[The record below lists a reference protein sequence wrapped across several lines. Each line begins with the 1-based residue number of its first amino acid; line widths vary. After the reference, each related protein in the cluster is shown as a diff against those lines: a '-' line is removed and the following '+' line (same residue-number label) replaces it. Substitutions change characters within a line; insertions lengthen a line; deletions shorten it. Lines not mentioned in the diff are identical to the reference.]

1 MDFCDQISGV
11 WLGLGLKNE
20 RFPDRLQ
27 ILEDTNSNST
37 KYISLKDTDRTYVLF
52 DQFTFDAK

>member
-27 ILEDTNSNST
+27 ILEDTEFE
-37 KYISLKDTDRTYVLF
+37 KY
-52 DQFTFDAK
+52 